1 MRDTIEALATI
12 LEKEKNISREKV
24 LKSAYKVSIEFM
36 SKSKDVEAR
45 KAYLRRVIEESLDY
59 FPSKQIHLAS

>member
-12 LEKEKNISREKV
+12 LREEKDISREKV
-24 LKSAYKVSIEFM
+24 LKSAYKVSVEFM

>member
-12 LEKEKNISREKV
+12 LREEKDISREKV

-36 SKSKDVEAR
+36 SKPKDVEAR